1 MTIDRLVEET
11 LSEWSEEAGV
21 PPDLAS
27 RAIGRR
33 RRARARGVVALA
45 GVTAAVTALIL
56 TVPSLNRAE
65 DRPPPVVTEP
75 QPALEVRADP
85 GSPIPKTLVA
95 AGDVAVYTYATI
107 SVDRSLAGGRTLMR
121 RVWYLYDPVR
131 KKYVKTPWARV
142 DVAAGGK
149 YAAVLES
156 YPARRVGVMSTTGG
170 EVRWTALDQPAGA
183 VNWSP
188 DGTKLLVTAYGTD
201 PSVFSGADADQLP
214 PGRTGFYVVTPGQ
227 ERAAFHALPG
237 GGGALS
243 GTVVSDLGWSSDGSL
258 IWETGEDGVHSRR
271 FLDLEGRPAPAPA
284 HEEGLPDTRTML
296 SPDGRLL
303 AIERSAYPDPLV
315 VRNLAD
321 GKVIPIPSSKDHH
334 AVSMAAWADAGHV
347 IAWACVPTGTPACP
361 VIDHLALIPLHGG
374 SPIRLTGSAD
384 FPWQPTF
391 TRR

>member
-156 YPARRVGVMSTTGG
+156 YPARRVGVMSTTGARSAG
-170 EVRWTALDQPAGA
+170 RPWISARRRQLVARRHETAGHRLRYRSQRVLRRRRGPAPTRQDRFLRRHPRPGTGRLPRAPRRRRCSLRHRRLRPRLELRRVADLGDRRGRCPQQA
-183 VNWSP
+183 VP
-188 DGTKLLVTAYGTD
+188 
-201 PSVFSGADADQLP
+201 
-214 PGRTGFYVVTPGQ
+214 R
-227 ERAAFHALPG
+227 PG
-237 GGGALS
+237 GG
-243 GTVVSDLGWSSDGSL
+243 
-258 IWETGEDGVHSRR
+258 
-271 FLDLEGRPAPAPA
+271 APAPA